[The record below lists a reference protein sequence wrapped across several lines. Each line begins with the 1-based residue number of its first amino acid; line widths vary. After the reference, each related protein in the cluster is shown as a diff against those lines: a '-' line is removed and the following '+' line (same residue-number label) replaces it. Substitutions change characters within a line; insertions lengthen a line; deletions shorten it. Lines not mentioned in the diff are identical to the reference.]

1 MRGWNGMSENGIL
14 ANIFRMGDQ
23 VKRNLRD
30 FAGNPGDYL
39 DNVAH
44 QNNIEWKKDPVERSM
59 GFFNPVPLGSISTFL
74 LRKQMKE
81 AIKEIT
87 SRPKI
92 PPLPQEVFEQAYRDF
107 PEVPR
112 ELMERYLKQ
121 AYKTGVAEKT
131 SDPNTWSAAQRTMY
145 DNGDWKGFSKSRG
158 YSDEE
163 IADFNEMLSIHK
175 QMGEYL
181 PEKKGPNGEVWDDL
195 GSIDAFLVNPHVE
208 KTKELLSSFE
218 KNPIQSTSRRDF
230 MKKTAGLAAGS
241 TVGAGVT
248 AKLLRKFAPEER
260 TLAKEANVAKQAA
273 VEAAPKYK
281 YNSLKE
287 YIDDVETNIYSKYEE
302 PWFDEV
308 NDLTARQQVQ
318 QRLLQDEQ
326 WYTKSKQE
334 LSKTPKDSPMYDV
347 VESHTNMFSPQAKKE
362 MKELKTLS
370 QDLHV
375 EYGGNPAE
383 TPWVDWLANH
393 PEDPGRVLESL
404 RGYKKM
410 SLDSI
415 PF

>member
-1 MRGWNGMSENGIL
+1 MSENGIL

-44 QNNIEWKKDPVERSM
+44 QNNIEWKKDPIERSM
-59 GFFNPVPLGSISTFL
+59 GFFNPVPLGKVDPFL

-87 SRPKI
+87 SKPKI

-112 ELMERYLKQ
+112 ELMERHLKQ

-158 YSDEE
+158 YSDVE
-163 IADFNEMLSIHK
+163 IADFNEMLSLHK

-181 PEKKGPNGEVWDDL
+181 PDKKGPNGEVWDDL
-195 GSIDAFLVNPHVE
+195 GSIDAFLVNPYVE
-208 KTKELLSSFE
+208 KTKQLLSSFE
-218 KNPIQSTSRRDF
+218 KNPIQSQSRRDF
-230 MKKTAGLAAGS
+230 MKKSGGIAAGTAAAS
-241 TVGAGVT
+241 IPG
-248 AKLLRKFAPEER
+248 AKLLQKFAPEER
-260 TLAKEANVAKQAA
+260 TLAKEANVAKQTA

-287 YIDDVETNIYSKYEE
+287 YLDDAKMWAKEDFKAADLSGQGARYSK
-302 PWFDEV
+302 DEF
-308 NDLTARQQVQ
+308 LKRQ
-318 QRLLQDEQ
+318 LLADEAKYNAASKNGKQ
-326 WYTKSKQE
+326 KWTTDESTGIPRTRNSYTTIKAE
-334 LSKTPKDSPMYDV
+334 DGTEHIYDTV
-347 VESHTNMFSPQAKKE
+347 SGRILNPVEDHLNSFSPQAKKE
-362 MKELKTLS
+362 MKEFKELSGKTYG
-370 QDLHV
+370 QPERWP
-375 EYGGNPAE
+375 EYLMDHFSP
-383 TPWVDWLANH
+383 
-393 PEDPGRVLESL
+393 
-404 RGYKKM
+404 
-410 SLDSI
+410 
-415 PF
+415 